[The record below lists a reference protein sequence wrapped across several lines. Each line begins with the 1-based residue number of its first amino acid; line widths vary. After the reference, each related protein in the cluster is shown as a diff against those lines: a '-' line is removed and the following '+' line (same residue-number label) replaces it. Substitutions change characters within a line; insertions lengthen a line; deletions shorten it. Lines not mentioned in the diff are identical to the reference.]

1 MLITFIC
8 LLMGKKADT
17 FKADTENV
25 NFLLNFVQEAY
36 LNESNEYDNSN
47 ESKEVFS
54 EGNVYDF
61 SVHFR
66 IIDKCDILRIQVYL
80 IVKNNIK

>member
-1 MLITFIC
+1 MST
-8 LLMGKKADT
+8 
-17 FKADTENV
+17 
-25 NFLLNFVQEAY
+25 FLLNFVQEAY

-54 EGNVYDF
+54 DGNVYDF

-80 IVKNNIK
+80 MVKNNIK